1 MKIFKHWSAAIFAF
15 IFMCALWSCVNRYNT
30 NPVTRTSAYPRFIEK
45 AKKDKRSFFMHS
57 GVDIYTITSVEI
69 DKAKK
74 NMTVHLDKV
83 DSLSKRNVNNPE
95 VLRKQSGQPSLSKI
109 HVYMRDSTSY
119 TLDEP
124 HTIPLN
130 KVARIEEA
138 D

>member
-1 MKIFKHWSAAIFAF
+1 MNTFKYWRITIFAV
-15 IFMCALWSCVNRYNT
+15 IFLCAFSGCINRYNA
-30 NPVTRTSAYPRFIEK
+30 NPVTRTSGYPRFIERANK
-45 AKKDKRSFFMHS
+45 NKRSFFMHS
-57 GVDIYTITSVEI
+57 GVDVYTITSVEV

-74 NMTVHLDKV
+74 NMTVHLDKI
-83 DSLSKRNVNNPE
+83 DSLNKRNVNNPE
-95 VLRKQSGQPSLSKI
+95 ILRKQSGQPSLTKI

-130 KVARIEEA
+130 KVARIEEV